1 MMCPGRRTSIP
12 VKYLLLFLS
21 TATLPTVTNGTLYAH
36 DPITT
41 QVTWNREIIRLLT
54 ARCVSCH
61 HDGGA
66 AFSLATYDDA
76 RPWAKA
82 IKEETLERRMP
93 PFAAVK
99 GFADLRDDQS
109 LTMEQLELISDWVEG
124 GAPEGDPTWLPTEV
138 SAPQDGNDKQTDK
151 PEASV
156 RTDVAGGTVLGHAM
170 TVNGVEVKSLD
181 TGGSL
186 RAFAQLADGRM
197 EPLIWIYQYNP
208 KFQRPYYF
216 RKPLMLPAG
225 ARILMGA
232 GSLSLLSS
240 TKMKALENLYP

>member
-1 MMCPGRRTSIP
+1 MCAERRASDAA
-12 VKYLLLFLS
+12 KYLLIFLL
-21 TATLPTVTNGTLYAH
+21 TATFCTVTNGTLYAH

-41 QVTWNREIIRLLT
+41 QVTWNREIIRLLS

-66 AFSLATYDDA
+66 AFSLTTYDDA

-99 GFADLRDDQS
+99 GFVDLRDDQS

-124 GAPEGDPTWLPTEV
+124 GAPEGDPTWLPT
-138 SAPQDGNDKQTDK
+138 AAAATIPARNRQADLQPDKS
-151 PEASV
+151 EAGV
-156 RTDVAGGTVLGHAM
+156 RTDVSSGAVLGHAM
-170 TVNGVEVKSLD
+170 TINGVEIKNLD
-181 TGGSL
+181 SGGSL
-186 RAFAQLADGRM
+186 RAFAQLPDGRM

-216 RKPLMLPAG
+216 RKPLLLPSG
-225 ARILMGA
+225 ARILMGT
-232 GSLSLLSS
+232 GSVSLLSS
-240 TKMKALENLYP
+240 IGK